1 MHRAGRPR
9 DRGQTKQLHTFAQMY
24 LHRGNLIFQAHEK
37 DLPNLYIKH
46 TPFIFTSV
54 NEWLLNFTVAF

>member
-37 DLPNLYIKH
+37 ESLHQAHPIHLYIW
-46 TPFIFTSV
+46 
-54 NEWLLNFTVAF
+54 E